1 MEERIYMVSAEDELG
16 DQHVFMTGDCE
27 RALAAYHR
35 LKAQYGN
42 VRMNDAVAEALSDRP
57 AGHA

>member
-16 DQHVFMTGDCE
+16 DQHVFMTENRE

-35 LKAQYGN
+35 LKAQYGT
-42 VRMNDAVAEALSDRP
+42 VRMNDAVADALSNSP

>member
-1 MEERIYMVSAEDELG
+1 MVSGEDELG
-16 DQHVFMTGDCE
+16 DQHVFMTEDRE

-35 LKAQYGN
+35 LQAQYGV
-42 VRMNDAVAEALSDRP
+42 VRMNDAVADALSDGP

>member
-1 MEERIYMVSAEDELG
+1 MEERTYIVGAEDELG
-16 DQHVFMTGDCE
+16 DQHVFMTGDRE

-35 LKAQYGN
+35 LKAQYGA
-42 VRMNDAVAEALSDRP
+42 VRMNEAVADALSDGP